1 MIASVKSRRLH
12 GRDFLDLADLDSEEL
27 REVLELAHAIKNDL
41 AKVDVVVQLKPQ
53 HSWKDV
59 VHNARDG
66 TADLFLYGWLT
77 ILSDAEVW
85 LAPLYQ
91 SQAVDNLTR
100 YRNPQVDA
108 LLEQVRGLADAR
120 ARQELYRRAQRLI
133 VQDAPMAFLYHEV
146 RVSAYRT
153 RLAGIDL
160 NVESWPVDRFAR
172 IDVP

>member
-1 MIASVKSRRLH
+1 VYNSGWGFMS
-12 GRDFLDLADLDSEEL
+12 
-27 REVLELAHAIKNDL
+27 ELAHAIKNDL
-41 AKVDVVVQLKPQ
+41 ARVDVAVQLRPQ
-53 HSWKDV
+53 QSWNDV
-59 VHNARDG
+59 VSHARDG

-85 LAPLYQ
+85 LSPLYQ
-91 SQAVDNLTR
+91 SHAVDNLTR

-108 LLEQVRGLADAR
+108 LLEQARVLPDAR
-120 ARQELYRRAQRLI
+120 ARQDLYRRAQRLI

-153 RLAGIDL
+153 RLSGVEL